1 MSVDRKHLKKEYKE
15 LFATVSEILFR
26 HDPIGI
32 NFGGNTDE
40 YDPEAG
46 TILPRLRPE
55 HGVEDVTAIVR
66 EEFVHWF
73 GSESV
78 RGEAQYAAIAEEIL
92 NAYKRC

>member
-1 MSVDRKHLKKEYKE
+1 MEHKRLKAEYKE
-15 LFATVSEILFR
+15 LFSAVSEILFR

-55 HGVEDVTAIVR
+55 HSVEDVTAIVR
-66 EEFVHWF
+66 EEFRRWF
-73 GSESV
+73 GAECV
-78 RGEAQYAAIAEEIL
+78 RGEGQYAAIAEEIL